1 MATYFHGNSEIQAPD
16 GLQTLVL
23 INPGYIHYSNTP
35 PPPPPHAGNLVF
47 LNSAAIVADNHSG
60 LTPQSLPHAPPTH
73 TQQFVGIPLP
83 AATSQDPN
91 QQSMHAHPDV
101 SALHGFLPRMQYNL
115 WNPMD
120 SHTEARETPR
130 SQQGLSL
137 SLFSQQAGFMSLR
150 VNRDVPS
157 QAQVAAM
164 SGDDVKV
171 SGVSSSLASEITNG
185 VSGIQSMLLSSKYL
199 KAAQVIT

>member
-23 INPGYIHYSNTP
+23 MNPGYIHYSDTP
-35 PPPPPHAGNLVF
+35 PPPQPHAGNLVF
-47 LNSAAIVADNHSG
+47 LNSAATMAGNHSG
-60 LTPQSLPHAPPTH
+60 LTPQSLPHPPLTH

-101 SALHGFLPRMQYNL
+101 SALHGFPPRMQYNL

-120 SHTEARETPR
+120 PNAAVRETPR
-130 SQQGLSL
+130 AQQGLPL
-137 SLFSQQAGFMSLR
+137 SLFSQQAGFGSLR
-150 VNRDVPS
+150 VDRDVPS
-157 QAQVAAM
+157 QAQAATM
-164 SGDDVKV
+164 SGDDIKV
-171 SGVSSSLASEITNG
+171 SGVSSSLAFELQILEG
-185 VSGIQSMLLSSKYL
+185 MLEFKDGEESCLHF
-199 KAAQVIT
+199 